1 MNYKKRIQEM
11 IEKIT
16 EESVLKVIYD
26 FVEVPYSREI
36 LKSDGEK
43 ENELQENDYWIIGKS
58 WMWIHIKKSVQ
69 IIRIFIFKRGVT
81 KRRRKQPAILK
92 YRA

>member
-16 EESVLKVIYD
+16 EESGLKVIYD

-43 ENELQENDYWIIGKS
+43 ENELQENDY
-58 WMWIHIKKSVQ
+58 
-69 IIRIFIFKRGVT
+69 
-81 KRRRKQPAILK
+81 
-92 YRA
+92 